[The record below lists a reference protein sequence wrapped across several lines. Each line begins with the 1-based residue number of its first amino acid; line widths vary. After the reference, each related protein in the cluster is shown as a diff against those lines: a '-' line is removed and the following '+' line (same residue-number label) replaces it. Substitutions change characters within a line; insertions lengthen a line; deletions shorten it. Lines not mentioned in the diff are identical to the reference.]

1 MKNPANKLVLRLNSF
16 CTQFMQ
22 KYVKVGKPANLDFY
36 VLASSSVKLIWK
48 SSADESVK
56 ACASGRIVANMS
68 QSAAAICKDYH
79 AIGKIGDKS
88 KGIWTQRSIH
98 LLQLATQ
105 LLNHPGTSGGGG
117 VPTLPPGVTRI
128 SIGACPALSDFSV
141 ADSLAAL
148 VFAAASVD
156 ALVHKTNCSTMY
168 LHMKTFL
175 SLQFSAGRHPE
186 HGIHDD
192 SDPQFLLAHAF
203 LHLSRLSAISSIPK
217 LGGYS
222 LVQLSTL
229 KKLCQHIQE
238 CQEAAPLFIAEV
250 NRHEAWCSNLQPV
263 LEGSMEVFVSEG
275 KQHAREAFWVSGP
288 RPANVSSSE
297 GQMDAQEVSICD
309 LNELRQ
315 RCIKGPDAWKAAL
328 SKLHYGGSHPEIM
341 AACKLVRHCADN
353 KRSSMLEAILEN
365 KTRPQWLAGLEVF
378 SSPQVI
384 APMSDS
390 HWDNHMRHIA
400 RQPFSG
406 LQQDLK
412 MVCLS
417 ANTCAKLL
425 QAARR
430 LHISFLRYLRSRL
443 PGPSRSTMGS
453 IEPSALD
460 PSPVASGPAD
470 SKAAAERHEGQS
482 SEFQQ
487 LAGATC
493 FIWEY
498 CIEAGHKVAQSDA
511 DVVWDL
517 CSTPGLEDTLLR
529 LFRWWLGRKAVSQQA
544 LRQPSPTAFQHL
556 LDEQLAQL
564 RWGNAAIVALHYAVD
579 HLKPAQAELALA
591 LDGVRKE
598 QGLDAPQQLPTV
610 CQGQYADGRPCT
622 ASAKKHGYCLRHQK
636 QANVSPCNSKEN
648 QLTVESLLGTLRDE
662 GHMDTSSQK
671 LAVAKAVDYTAA
683 AEVAFVLELYPQTA
697 PATFMLTIL
706 EKVCEYGDLE
716 LAVKLLQEKPQ
727 IAARNMHV
735 YRILLGRLRP
745 VDGAME
751 LVQRSLTVSAAGNAV
766 MSGLVRACSTSTDSD
781 AAWALYQDAHSYG
794 YMLHVKAQQVLWK
807 LQSDERLLQLH
818 AHFKSG
824 IGPLVAAPSTHTL
837 AEVAAV
843 YIVHANWD
851 AAVAIAQ
858 ELPAQE
864 ETAKIVSGVVQ
875 GVERSNGSLMK
886 VALPWLHMLYETQR
900 HADVVK
906 VFSAVQAHN
915 PSCITPEH
923 LHVGLLAWLQ
933 LNDPTAATAALQ
945 RHYALAFNWT
955 APQQQ
960 TVFQDALAFCK
971 ACRNEAALPLLQSI
985 SMAGLKAKL
994 PLAPMQA
1001 HELVMAMLS
1010 LGQTENACQVSIERL

>member
-1 MKNPANKLVLRLNSF
+1 
-16 CTQFMQ
+16 
-22 KYVKVGKPANLDFY
+22 
-36 VLASSSVKLIWK
+36 
-48 SSADESVK
+48 
-56 ACASGRIVANMS
+56 MS

-309 LNELRQ
+309 LNELRQISTLTMRGGGAVGMGPQ

-923 LHVGLLAWLQ
+923 LH
-933 LNDPTAATAALQ
+933 
-945 RHYALAFNWT
+945 
-955 APQQQ
+955 
-960 TVFQDALAFCK
+960 

-1010 LGQTENACQVSIERL
+1010 LGQTENACQVLQAVHLQQGMQLQQVCVLDQALDY